1 LLTVDE
7 HLLAIVAAASCA
19 SLTLH
24 SRSSSRSPIFVHR
37 FHQIEYFQQGAVFSE
52 LKIAIAR
59 SMFDR
64 KQTIIGM
71 ITPVTTAHS
80 IWLVR
85 KYYG

>member
-7 HLLAIVAAASCA
+7 HLLAIFAAASC
-19 SLTLH
+19 SSSTFG
-24 SRSSSRSPIFVHR
+24 SRSSSRSPIFAHR
-37 FHQIEYFQQGAVFSE
+37 FHQIEYFQQGAVFIE
-52 LKIAIAR
+52 LKMAIAR